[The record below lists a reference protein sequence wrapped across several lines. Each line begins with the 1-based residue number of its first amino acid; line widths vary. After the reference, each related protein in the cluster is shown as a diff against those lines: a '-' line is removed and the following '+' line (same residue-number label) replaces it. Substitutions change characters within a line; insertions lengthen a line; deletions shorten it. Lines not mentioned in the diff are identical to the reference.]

1 MDNDLLEFGLAQTV
15 VLGPREV
22 APELFGTA
30 VRDECRDRDQA
41 TVSLGQLWAF
51 PNVTE
56 QYVVGE

>member
-1 MDNDLLEFGLAQTV
+1 MTSLSSASLRPLS
-15 VLGPREV
+15 LGPCEV
-22 APELFGTA
+22 TSELFGVA
-30 VRDECRDRDQA
+30 VGDECCDRDQA